1 MSDLLKEQKI
11 FITGGSRGIGEAIV
25 RSIVK
30 EGGSAGFTYLYSS
43 ERAAQV
49 IGASSGR
56 AFGFRADSR
65 DTGQMEKATAEFS
78 SVGPHTGIDGLVV
91 NAGIYKR
98 ASIRELKRSD
108 WDHTIET
115 NLTGAFNTVRSCLPH
130 MKEGS
135 IVVVS
140 SQLAFRGS
148 DYGADYSSSKAG
160 LLGFARSLAKE
171 LAPDIRVNSIAPGF
185 VDTDIL
191 AKDSPEKRSNRISQV
206 PLGRIATSHDI
217 AQPVIFLLSNMSSY
231 ITGATI
237 DINGGLFI
245 H

>member
-1 MSDLLKEQKI
+1 MSNLLKDRKV
-11 FITGGSRGIGEAIV
+11 FITGGSRGIGEAVV

-30 EGGSAGFTYLYSS
+30 EGGIAGFTYLDSS
-43 ERAAQV
+43 DRAASV

-56 AFGFRADSR
+56 AFGFRADVCES
-65 DTGQMEKATAEFS
+65 GQMDKAAAEFS
-78 SVGPHTGIDGLVV
+78 SAGPVVGIDGLVI

-98 ASIRELKRSD
+98 SSIMDLKRSE
-108 WDHTIET
+108 WDNTIET
-115 NLTGAFNTVRSCLPH
+115 NLTGAFNTVRSCLGH

-171 LAPDIRVNSIAPGF
+171 LAPEIRVNSIAPGF

-191 AKDSPEKRSNRISQV
+191 AGDSPGKRSRRISQV
-206 PLGRIATSHDI
+206 PLGRIATAHDI
-217 AQPVIFLLSNMSSY
+217 AQPVVFLLSNMSSY
-231 ITGATI
+231 ITGATL